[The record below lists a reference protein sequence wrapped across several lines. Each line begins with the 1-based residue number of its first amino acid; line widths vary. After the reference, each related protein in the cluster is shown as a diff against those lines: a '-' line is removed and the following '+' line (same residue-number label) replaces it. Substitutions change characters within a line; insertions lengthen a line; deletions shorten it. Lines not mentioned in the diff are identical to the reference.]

1 MANRGLIVVES
12 PSKIKT
18 IHQIVGNK
26 YVIKAT
32 VGHIMEM
39 PKSRLGVDVEEGFK
53 VTLKPI
59 KGKSG
64 IISDL
69 KKAAQEAGEVFLAT
83 DPDRE
88 GEAIAEHVYGILPHG
103 KRIHRIMFNAITPSE
118 INNALGNPTTINLK
132 RVDAQKARR
141 AIDRLIGYL
150 LSPEASFYMGE
161 KNFSVGRVQSPA
173 VGLIVEREREIE
185 NFKPTPYWLV
195 KADYASNGQVFT
207 AQLKQGRVE
216 DEAEA
221 QRIYEKLKAAEN
233 SVVRSVEKS
242 EVSRNPMPP
251 FITSTFQRA
260 AFRAYH
266 FNPKMAMELAQVL
279 YQGVEIKGRQ
289 VALITYMRTDSTRIS
304 KEGMEMAQ
312 KQIER
317 MYGEQYYQRR
327 FYKSSK
333 GAQDAHEAIRPAH
346 PEITPE
352 SVKEYLTEPCY
363 KIYSLIYKRWLASQM
378 KPAVYDK
385 TKILIDSDGVEMEA
399 EGKVLKF
406 EGFLKAYGYDLSEDE
421 GESEDTQL
429 PPLKEND
436 SLEMKEAYCERKE
449 TQPPPRYNSGSL
461 VEKLEKLNI
470 GRPST
475 YATIVDKIQE
485 RQYVEELKP
494 KREFK
499 PTERGFR
506 LYDYLKEKRP
516 LVMNYD
522 YTADLE
528 KDLDEIE
535 EGEKDYQTV
544 MEKLFTPLKEVYS
557 NQSGF
562 AVSKPT
568 AKQLDMAARLA
579 AACKKEI
586 PESALANAKELS
598 KWIDETKEAGGSSLV
613 LPPSEK
619 QLSYAEK
626 LSQDTG
632 LPITEEMRLSAE
644 KISSFIDT
652 ASKILEHN
660 LKMAMRP
667 LKIKYVADEEQHTKE
682 FGVINIVGIIDEKD
696 KKAVGLKTGASQVTW
711 IPRSQITLMGDDSI
725 TLKSEWAV
733 GMFIEKKPQASRF
746 GKGKGSQKAGAKK
759 TAAGKAS
766 AKKGKA
772 GSEETKKTAKK
783 PAAKKPAA
791 KKPAAKKTAAKK
803 PDKLD

>member
-39 PKSRLGVDVEEGFK
+39 PKSRLGVDVDEGFK

-59 KGKSG
+59 KGKSNV
-64 IISDL
+64 ISDL
-69 KKAAQEAGEVFLAT
+69 KKAAQEAGEVYLAT

-88 GEAIAEHVYGILPHG
+88 GEAIAEHVCGILPRT

-118 INNALGNPTTINLK
+118 INHALGNPTTINLK

-173 VGLIVEREREIE
+173 VGLIVEREREIA
-185 NFKPTPYWLV
+185 NFKPTPYWII
-195 KADYASNGQVFT
+195 KADYESQGQKFT
-207 AQLKQGRVE
+207 AQLKKGRLE

-221 QRIYEKLKAAEN
+221 QNIFALLQAARKH
-233 SVVRSVEKS
+233 VVKSVETS
-242 EVSRNPMPP
+242 EVTRNPMPP

-266 FNPKMAMELAQVL
+266 FNPKTAMELAQTL
-279 YQGVEIKGRQ
+279 YQGVEIKGKQ

-304 KEGMEMAQ
+304 KEGMDMAQ
-312 KQIER
+312 KQIEKQF
-317 MYGEQYYQRR
+317 GEKYYQRR
-327 FYKSSK
+327 FYKSKK

-352 SVKEYLTEPCY
+352 SVKEYLSEPCY

-378 KPAVYDK
+378 QPAVYDK
-385 TKILIDSDGVEMEA
+385 TKALIDSDGVEMEA

-421 GESEDTQL
+421 SEDQDSASL

-436 SLEMKEAYCERKE
+436 EPAMLEAFCERKE

-535 EGEKDYQTV
+535 EGEKDYLTV
-544 MEKLFTPLKEVYS
+544 MEKLFEPLKEVWS

-568 AKQLDMAARLA
+568 VKQMDMAKRLA

-586 PESALANAKELS
+586 PESALVNAKELS
-598 KWIDETKEAGGSSLV
+598 KWIDETKEAGGAALV
-613 LPPSEK
+613 LPPSAK
-619 QLSYAEK
+619 QLAYAEK

-632 LPITEEMRLSAE
+632 LPITEEMRQSAE

-667 LKIKYVADEEQHTKE
+667 IKIKFIADDEQHTKE
-682 FGVINIVGIIDEKD
+682 FGVLNIVGIIDEKD
-696 KKAVGLKTGASQVTW
+696 KKAVGLKTGANAVTW
-711 IPRSQITLMGDDSI
+711 IPRSQISLLEDDAL

-733 GMFIEKKPQASRF
+733 GMFIEKKPQPSRF
-746 GKGKGSQKAGAKK
+746 GKGKAGAAKKGAKK
-759 TAAGKAS
+759 AAPNKGAASAEKAEGKA
-766 AKKGKA
+766 K
-772 GSEETKKTAKK
+772 
-783 PAAKKPAA
+783 AAKKPAA
-791 KKPAAKKTAAKK
+791 KKAAPKAKPKK
-803 PDKLD
+803 D

>member
-32 VGHIMEM
+32 IGHIMEM
-39 PKSRLGVDVEEGFK
+39 PKSRLGVDVEDGFK
-53 VTLKPI
+53 VTLKPLH
-59 KGKSG
+59 GKSNV
-64 IISDL
+64 ISDL
-69 KKAAQEAGEVFLAT
+69 KKAAKEAGEIFLAT

-88 GEAIAEHVYGILPHG
+88 GEAIAEHVCGMLPHT
-103 KRIHRIMFNAITPSE
+103 KRVHRIMFNAITPSE
-118 INNALGNPTTINLK
+118 INHALENPTTINLK

-150 LSPEASFYMGE
+150 LSPEASYYMGE

-173 VGLIVEREREIE
+173 VGLIVEREREIA
-185 NFKPTPYWLV
+185 NFKPVPYWLL
-195 KADYASNGQVFT
+195 KADYAIKGQSFT
-207 AQLKQGRVE
+207 AQLKSGRIE
-216 DEAEA
+216 DEKEA
-221 QRIYEKLKAAEN
+221 EKLFKKLEAAGN
-233 SVVRSVEKS
+233 HTVREVEKS
-242 EVSRNPMPP
+242 EVLKNPMPP

-266 FNPKMAMELAQVL
+266 YDPKFAMDLAQQL
-279 YQGVEIKGRQ
+279 YQGVDIKGKQ

-304 KEGMEMAQ
+304 KEGMDMAQ
-312 KQIER
+312 KQIEKQF
-317 MYGEQYYQRR
+317 GEQYYQRR
-327 FYKSSK
+327 FYKSAK

-352 SVKEYLTEPCY
+352 EVKDSLSEPCF

-385 TKILIDSDGVEMEA
+385 TKATIMSDDIEMEA
-399 EGKVLKF
+399 EGRTLKF
-406 EGFLKAYGYDLSEDE
+406 EGYLKAYGYDLSEDE
-421 GESEDTQL
+421 TDEKEAKL
-429 PPLKEND
+429 PPLKEGD
-436 SLEMKEAYCERKE
+436 ALSMSEPRCERKE

-485 RQYVEELKP
+485 RQYVEELRP

-528 KDLDEIE
+528 KDLDQIE
-535 EGEKDYQTV
+535 DGEKDYLTV
-544 MEKLFTPLKEVYS
+544 MEKLFEPLKEVYS
-557 NQSGF
+557 NSSGF
-562 AVSKPT
+562 AVTKPT
-568 AKQLDMAARLA
+568 AKQLDMAKRLSQA
-579 AACKKEI
+579 VKKEI
-586 PESALANAKELS
+586 PESALVNSKELS
-598 KWIDETKEAGGSSLV
+598 KWIDETKEKQGKSLV
-613 LPPSEK
+613 LPPSDK
-619 QLSYAEK
+619 QLSYAER
-626 LSQDTG
+626 LSKDTG
-632 LPITEEMRLSAE
+632 IPISDEMRQSAE

-660 LKMAMRP
+660 LKMAMHP
-667 LKIKYVADEEQHTKE
+667 IKVNYVIDEEQHTKD
-682 FGVINIVGIIDEKD
+682 FGELNIVDIIDEKD
-696 KKAVGLKTGASQVTW
+696 KKAVGLKTGVSQMTW
-711 IPRSQITLMGDDSI
+711 IPRSQIVFLSNDVL

-733 GMFIEKKPQASRF
+733 SKFIEKKPAPTRF
-746 GKGKGSQKAGAKK
+746 GKGKKGAEAKAKAEKAPAKK
-759 TAAGKAS
+759 T
-766 AKKGKA
+766 
-772 GSEETKKTAKK
+772 
-783 PAAKKPAA
+783 
-791 KKPAAKKTAAKK
+791 AAKKTAAKK
-803 PDKLD
+803 PAAKKAAAKKTAKKA

>member
-32 VGHIMEM
+32 IGHIMEM
-39 PKSRLGVDVEEGFK
+39 PKSRLGVDVEDGFK
-53 VTLKPI
+53 VTLKPLH
-59 KGKSG
+59 GKSNV
-64 IISDL
+64 ISDL
-69 KKAAQEAGEVFLAT
+69 KKAAKEAGEIFLAT

-88 GEAIAEHVYGILPHG
+88 GEAIAEHVCGMLPHT

-118 INNALGNPTTINLK
+118 INHALENPTTINLK

-150 LSPEASFYMGE
+150 LSPEASYYMGE

-173 VGLIVEREREIE
+173 VGLIVEREREIA
-185 NFKPTPYWLV
+185 NFKPVPYWLL
-195 KADYASNGQVFT
+195 KADYAIKGQSFT
-207 AQLKQGRVE
+207 AQLKSGRIE
-216 DEAEA
+216 DEKEAE
-221 QRIYEKLKAAEN
+221 ELFKKLEAASNHAVKE
-233 SVVRSVEKS
+233 VEKS
-242 EVSRNPMPP
+242 EVQKNPMPP

-266 FNPKMAMELAQVL
+266 YDPKFAMELAQQL
-279 YQGVEIKGRQ
+279 YQGVEIKGKQ

-304 KEGMEMAQ
+304 KEGMDMAQ
-312 KQIER
+312 KQIEKQF
-317 MYGEQYYQRR
+317 GEQYYQRR
-327 FYKSSK
+327 FYKSAK

-352 SVKEYLTEPCY
+352 EVKDSLSEPCY

-385 TKILIDSDGVEMEA
+385 TKATIMSDDIEMEA
-399 EGKVLKF
+399 EGRTLKF
-406 EGFLKAYGYDLSEDE
+406 EGYLKAYGYDLSEDE
-421 GESEDTQL
+421 TDEKEAKL
-429 PPLKEND
+429 PPLKEGD
-436 SLEMKEAYCERKE
+436 ALTMSEPRCERKE

-485 RQYVEELKP
+485 RQYVEELRP

-528 KDLDEIE
+528 KDLDQIE
-535 EGEKDYQTV
+535 DGEKDYLTV
-544 MEKLFTPLKEVYS
+544 MEKLFEPLKEVYS
-557 NQSGF
+557 NSSGF
-562 AVSKPT
+562 AVTKPT
-568 AKQLDMAARLA
+568 AKQLDMAKRLSQA
-579 AACKKEI
+579 VKKEI
-586 PESALANAKELS
+586 PESALVNSKELS
-598 KWIDETKEAGGSSLV
+598 KWIDETKEKQGKSLV
-613 LPPSEK
+613 LPPSDK
-619 QLSYAEK
+619 QLSYAER
-626 LSQDTG
+626 LSKDTG
-632 LPITEEMRLSAE
+632 IPITDEMRQSAE

-660 LKMAMRP
+660 LKMAMHP
-667 LKIKYVADEEQHTKE
+667 IKVNYVIDEEQHTKD
-682 FGVINIVGIIDEKD
+682 FGELNIVDIVDEKD
-696 KKAVGLKTGASQVTW
+696 KKAVGLKTGVSQMTW
-711 IPRSQITLMGDDSI
+711 IPRSQIVFLSNDI
-725 TLKSEWAV
+725 LTLKSEWAV
-733 GMFIEKKPQASRF
+733 SKFIEKKPAPARF
-746 GKGKGSQKAGAKK
+746 GKGKKGTDAKAEKAPAKK
-759 TAAGKAS
+759 TAA
-766 AKKGKA
+766 
-772 GSEETKKTAKK
+772 KKT
-783 PAAKKPAA
+783 AA

-803 PDKLD
+803 TAKKA

>member
-32 VGHIMEM
+32 IGHIMEM
-39 PKSRLGVDVEEGFK
+39 PKSRLGVDVEDGFK
-53 VTLKPI
+53 VTLKPLH
-59 KGKSG
+59 GKSNV
-64 IISDL
+64 ISDL
-69 KKAAQEAGEVFLAT
+69 KKAAKEAGEIFLAT

-88 GEAIAEHVYGILPHG
+88 GEAIAEHVCGMLPHT

-118 INNALGNPTTINLK
+118 INHALENPTTINLK

-150 LSPEASFYMGE
+150 LSPEASYYMGE

-173 VGLIVEREREIE
+173 VGLIVEREREIA
-185 NFKPTPYWLV
+185 NFKPVPYWLL
-195 KADYASNGQVFT
+195 KADYAIKGQSFT
-207 AQLKQGRVE
+207 AQLKSGRIE
-216 DEAEA
+216 DEKEAE
-221 QRIYEKLKAAEN
+221 ELFKKLEAASNHTVKE
-233 SVVRSVEKS
+233 VEKS
-242 EVSRNPMPP
+242 EVQKNPMPP

-266 FNPKMAMELAQVL
+266 YDPKFAMELAQQL
-279 YQGVEIKGRQ
+279 YQGVEIKGKQ

-304 KEGMEMAQ
+304 KEGMDMAQ
-312 KQIER
+312 KQIEKQF
-317 MYGEQYYQRR
+317 GEQYYQRR
-327 FYKSSK
+327 FYKSAK

-352 SVKEYLTEPCY
+352 EVKDSLSEPCF

-385 TKILIDSDGVEMEA
+385 TKATIMSDDIEMEA
-399 EGKVLKF
+399 EGRTLKF
-406 EGFLKAYGYDLSEDE
+406 EGYLKAYGYDLSEDE
-421 GESEDTQL
+421 TDEKEAKL
-429 PPLKEND
+429 PPLKEGD
-436 SLEMKEAYCERKE
+436 ALAMSEPRCERKE

-485 RQYVEELKP
+485 RQYVEELRP

-528 KDLDEIE
+528 KDLDQIE
-535 EGEKDYQTV
+535 DGEKDYLTV
-544 MEKLFTPLKEVYS
+544 MEKLFEPLKEVYS
-557 NQSGF
+557 NSSGF
-562 AVSKPT
+562 AVTKPT
-568 AKQLDMAARLA
+568 AKQLDMAKRLSQA
-579 AACKKEI
+579 VKKEI
-586 PESALANAKELS
+586 PESALVNSKELS
-598 KWIDETKEAGGSSLV
+598 KWIDETKEKQGKSLV
-613 LPPSEK
+613 LPPSDK
-619 QLSYAEK
+619 QLSYAER
-626 LSQDTG
+626 LSKDTG
-632 LPITEEMRLSAE
+632 IPITDEMRQSAE

-660 LKMAMRP
+660 LKMAMHP
-667 LKIKYVADEEQHTKE
+667 IKVNYVIDEEQHTKD
-682 FGVINIVGIIDEKD
+682 FGELNIVDIVDEKD
-696 KKAVGLKTGASQVTW
+696 KKAVGLKTGVSQMTW
-711 IPRSQITLMGDDSI
+711 IPRSQIVFLSNDI
-725 TLKSEWAV
+725 LTLKSEWAV
-733 GMFIEKKPQASRF
+733 SKFIEKKPAPARF
-746 GKGKGSQKAGAKK
+746 GKGKKGTDAKAEKAPAKK
-759 TAAGKAS
+759 TAA
-766 AKKGKA
+766 
-772 GSEETKKTAKK
+772 KKT
-783 PAAKKPAA
+783 AA

-803 PDKLD
+803 TAKKA

>member
-32 VGHIMEM
+32 IGHIMEM
-39 PKSRLGVDVEEGFK
+39 PKSRLGVDVEDGFK
-53 VTLKPI
+53 VTLKPLH
-59 KGKSG
+59 GKSNV
-64 IISDL
+64 ISDL
-69 KKAAQEAGEVFLAT
+69 KKAAKEAGEIFLAT

-88 GEAIAEHVYGILPHG
+88 GEAIAEHVCGMLPHT

-118 INNALGNPTTINLK
+118 INHALENPTTINLK

-150 LSPEASFYMGE
+150 LSPEASYYMGE

-173 VGLIVEREREIE
+173 VGLIVEREREIA
-185 NFKPTPYWLV
+185 NFKPVPYWLL
-195 KADYASNGQVFT
+195 KADYAIKGQSFT
-207 AQLKQGRVE
+207 AQLKSGRIE
-216 DEAEA
+216 DEKEAE
-221 QRIYEKLKAAEN
+221 ELFKKLEAASNHTVKE
-233 SVVRSVEKS
+233 VEKS
-242 EVSRNPMPP
+242 EVQKNPMPP

-266 FNPKMAMELAQVL
+266 YDPKFAMELAQQL
-279 YQGVEIKGRQ
+279 YQGVEIKGKQ

-304 KEGMEMAQ
+304 KEGMDMAQ
-312 KQIER
+312 KQIEKQF
-317 MYGEQYYQRR
+317 GEQYYQRR
-327 FYKSSK
+327 FYKSAK

-352 SVKEYLTEPCY
+352 EVKDSLSEPCY

-385 TKILIDSDGVEMEA
+385 TKATIMSDDIEMEA
-399 EGKVLKF
+399 EGRTLKF
-406 EGFLKAYGYDLSEDE
+406 EGYLKAYGYDLSEDE
-421 GESEDTQL
+421 TDEKEAKL
-429 PPLKEND
+429 PPLKEGD
-436 SLEMKEAYCERKE
+436 ALTMSEPRCERKE

-485 RQYVEELKP
+485 RQYVEELRP

-528 KDLDEIE
+528 KDLDQIE
-535 EGEKDYQTV
+535 DGEKDYLTV
-544 MEKLFTPLKEVYS
+544 MEKLFEPLKEVYS
-557 NQSGF
+557 NSSGF
-562 AVSKPT
+562 AVTKPT
-568 AKQLDMAARLA
+568 AKQLDMAKRLSQA
-579 AACKKEI
+579 VKKEI
-586 PESALANAKELS
+586 PESALVNSKELS
-598 KWIDETKEAGGSSLV
+598 KWIDETKEKQGKSLV
-613 LPPSEK
+613 LPPSDK
-619 QLSYAEK
+619 QLSYAER
-626 LSQDTG
+626 LSKDTG
-632 LPITEEMRLSAE
+632 IPITDEMRQSAE

-660 LKMAMRP
+660 LKMAMHP
-667 LKIKYVADEEQHTKE
+667 IKVNYVIDEEQHTKD
-682 FGVINIVGIIDEKD
+682 FGELNIVDIVDEKD
-696 KKAVGLKTGASQVTW
+696 KKAVGLKTGVSQMTW
-711 IPRSQITLMGDDSI
+711 IPRSQIVFLSNDI
-725 TLKSEWAV
+725 LTLKSEWAV
-733 GMFIEKKPQASRF
+733 SKFIEKKPAPARF
-746 GKGKGSQKAGAKK
+746 GKGKKGTDAKAEKAPAKK
-759 TAAGKAS
+759 TAA
-766 AKKGKA
+766 
-772 GSEETKKTAKK
+772 KKT
-783 PAAKKPAA
+783 AA

-803 PDKLD
+803 TAKKA

>member
-32 VGHIMEM
+32 IGHIMEM
-39 PKSRLGVDVEEGFK
+39 PKSRLGVDVEDGFK
-53 VTLKPI
+53 VTLKPLH
-59 KGKSG
+59 GKSNV
-64 IISDL
+64 ISDL
-69 KKAAQEAGEVFLAT
+69 KKAAKEAGEIFLAT

-88 GEAIAEHVYGILPHG
+88 GEAIAEHVCGMLPHT

-118 INNALGNPTTINLK
+118 INHALENPTTINLK

-150 LSPEASFYMGE
+150 LSPEASYYMGE

-173 VGLIVEREREIE
+173 VGLIVEREREIA
-185 NFKPTPYWLV
+185 NFKPVPYWLL
-195 KADYASNGQVFT
+195 KADYAIKGQSFT
-207 AQLKQGRVE
+207 AQLKSGRIE
-216 DEAEA
+216 DEKEAE
-221 QRIYEKLKAAEN
+221 ELFKKLEAASNHTVKE
-233 SVVRSVEKS
+233 VEKS
-242 EVSRNPMPP
+242 EVQKNPMPP

-266 FNPKMAMELAQVL
+266 YDPKFAMELAQQL
-279 YQGVEIKGRQ
+279 YQGVEIKGKQ

-304 KEGMEMAQ
+304 KEGMDMAQ
-312 KQIER
+312 KQIEKQF
-317 MYGEQYYQRR
+317 GEQYYQRR
-327 FYKSSK
+327 FYKSAK

-352 SVKEYLTEPCY
+352 EVKDSLSEPCY

-385 TKILIDSDGVEMEA
+385 TKATIMSDDIEMEA
-399 EGKVLKF
+399 EGRTLKF
-406 EGFLKAYGYDLSEDE
+406 EGYLRAYGYDLSEDE
-421 GESEDTQL
+421 TDEKEAKL
-429 PPLKEND
+429 PPLKEGD
-436 SLEMKEAYCERKE
+436 ALVMSEPRCERKE

-485 RQYVEELKP
+485 RQYVEELRP

-528 KDLDEIE
+528 KDLDQIE
-535 EGEKDYQTV
+535 DGEKDYLTV
-544 MEKLFTPLKEVYS
+544 MEKLFEPLKEVYS
-557 NQSGF
+557 NSSGF
-562 AVSKPT
+562 AVTKPT
-568 AKQLDMAARLA
+568 AKQLDMAKRLSQA
-579 AACKKEI
+579 VKKEI
-586 PESALANAKELS
+586 PESALVNSKELS
-598 KWIDETKEAGGSSLV
+598 KWIDETKEKQGKSLV
-613 LPPSEK
+613 LPPSDK
-619 QLSYAEK
+619 QLSYAER
-626 LSQDTG
+626 LSKDTG
-632 LPITEEMRLSAE
+632 IPITDEMRQSAE

-660 LKMAMRP
+660 LKMAMHP
-667 LKIKYVADEEQHTKE
+667 IKVNYVIDEEQHTKD
-682 FGVINIVGIIDEKD
+682 FGELNIVDIVDEKD
-696 KKAVGLKTGASQVTW
+696 KKAVGLKTGVSQMTW
-711 IPRSQITLMGDDSI
+711 IPRSQIVFLSNDI
-725 TLKSEWAV
+725 LTLKSEWAV
-733 GMFIEKKPQASRF
+733 SKFIEKKPAPARF
-746 GKGKGSQKAGAKK
+746 GKGKKGTDAKAEKAPAKK
-759 TAAGKAS
+759 TAA
-766 AKKGKA
+766 
-772 GSEETKKTAKK
+772 KKT
-783 PAAKKPAA
+783 AA

-803 PDKLD
+803 TAKKA